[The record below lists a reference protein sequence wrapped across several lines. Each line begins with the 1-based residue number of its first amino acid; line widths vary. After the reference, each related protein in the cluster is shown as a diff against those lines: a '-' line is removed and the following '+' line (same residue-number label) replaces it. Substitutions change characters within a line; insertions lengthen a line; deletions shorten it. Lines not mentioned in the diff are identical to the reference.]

1 LAQVEQQQLTYMAQ
15 KVSVE
20 FEQEI
25 RDQASDDQK
34 TGDPA

>member
-1 LAQVEQQQLTYMAQ
+1 LAQAEQQQLTYVAEN
-15 KVSVE
+15 VSVDL
-20 FEQEI
+20 EQEI